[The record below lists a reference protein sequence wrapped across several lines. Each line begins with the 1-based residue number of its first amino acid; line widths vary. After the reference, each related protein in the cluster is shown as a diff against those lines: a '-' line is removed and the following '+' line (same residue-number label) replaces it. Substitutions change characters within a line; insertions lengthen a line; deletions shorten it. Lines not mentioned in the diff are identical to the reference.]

1 MGAISGSLLGGYCG
15 GRFGPRL
22 TTLTACLPSALGWL
36 TMALS
41 PSLPVL
47 LAGRVICGICTLM
60 AVPNC
65 SLLVAQYSG
74 PRHRGAF
81 LSMFGLMVQ
90 LGVLFC
96 YSLGAGLY
104 WRWLALIPA
113 LLYLTNFLLL
123 LGVPESPLWLLGH
136 RPHEARPALQWFRQT
151 EDVSQ
156 ELEELQQTMENQSQG
171 LTTWEAL
178 SNLSRPD
185 IWKPFLLIITN
196 IWFAQFSGPYIIV
209 FYAVEIFQSTG
220 VHLNNHLAAML
231 IASIAVLGGFAS
243 IFLIQRFPRVRLNMT
258 MMTVMAAA
266 LATMGLTVYLK
277 PDYPAQSSVL
287 DIIQVMAV
295 TTVMFGYGAGKSGLK
310 SCSDLT

>member
-1 MGAISGSLLGGYCG
+1 MGAICGSLLGGYCG

-22 TTLTACLPSALGWL
+22 TTLSACLPSALGWL

-47 LAGRVICGICTLM
+47 LAGRVICGICGLM
-60 AVPNC
+60 AVPNS

-90 LGVLFC
+90 LGVLLC

-104 WRWLALIPA
+104 WRWLALIPSI
-113 LLYLTNFLLL
+113 LYLLNFLVLFR
-123 LGVPESPLWLLGH
+123 VPESPLWLLGH
-136 RPHEARPALQWFRQT
+136 RPHQAAAALRWLRQT

-156 ELEELQQTMENQSQG
+156 ELEELQQTMENQSKA
-171 LTTWEAL
+171 LTTGQAL
-178 SNLSRPD
+178 RNLSRPD

-196 IWFAQFSGPYIIV
+196 ILFAQFSGPYIIV

-220 VHLNNHLAAML
+220 VNLNNHLAAML
-231 IASIAVLGGFAS
+231 IASIAVLGGFVS

-258 MMTVMAAA
+258 MMTLMAVA
-266 LATMGLTVYLK
+266 LTTMGLAVYLK
-277 PDYPAQSSVL
+277 SDYPAQSSVF
-287 DIIQVMAV
+287 DIIQVLAV

-310 SCSDLT
+310 SGPVLT